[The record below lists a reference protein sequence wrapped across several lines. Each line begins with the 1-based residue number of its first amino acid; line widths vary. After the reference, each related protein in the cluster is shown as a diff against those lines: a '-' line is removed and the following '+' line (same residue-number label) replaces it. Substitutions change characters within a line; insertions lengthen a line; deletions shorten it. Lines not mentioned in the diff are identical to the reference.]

1 MQCHLNA
8 LKIYQV
14 HLTVILQHNY
24 IELLAI
30 YIATSSITIAIYNV
44 TGSECLSPVRKIYV
58 AT

>member
-30 YIATSSITIAIYNV
+30 
-44 TGSECLSPVRKIYV
+44 
-58 AT
+58 

>member
-30 YIATSSITIAIYNV
+30 YI
-44 TGSECLSPVRKIYV
+44 
-58 AT
+58 